1 MGGDTAPPLQKSGD
15 TERIALRK
23 RNAYGGKIIKN
34 KILVIDDEIGPRESL
49 RILFKDTY
57 DVMVAGNGEEGI
69 LVVKKDPPDPIILDL
84 KMPGMDGI
92 EVLQKIKAINPKAK
106 VIILTGYGSPE
117 AVIWKVKKTAKYRW
131 AQRYWRSPT
140 PIRS

>member
-1 MGGDTAPPLQKSGD
+1 MTSR
-15 TERIALRK
+15 T
-23 RNAYGGKIIKN
+23 NVYGGEMKN

-49 RILFKDTY
+49 RILFKDNYEVT
-57 DVMVAGNGEEGI
+57 VANNGEEGI
-69 LVVKKDPPDPIILDL
+69 QVIKKDPPDLVILDL

-117 AVIWKVKKTAKYRW
+117 MTQQ
-131 AQRYWRSPT
+131 AQRLGAILCLNKPFDIFE
-140 PIRS
+140 IRQLVSEKING

>member
-1 MGGDTAPPLQKSGD
+1 M
-15 TERIALRK
+15 
-23 RNAYGGKIIKN
+23 KN

-49 RILFKDTY
+49 RILFKDNY
-57 DVMVAGNGEEGI
+57 DVLVASNGEEGI
-69 LVVKKDPPDPIILDL
+69 QAIKKDPPDLVILDL

-117 AVIWKVKKTAKYRW
+117 ITQQ
-131 AQRYWRSPT
+131 AQRLGAILCLNKPFDIFE
-140 PIRS
+140 IRQLVSEKING

>member
-1 MGGDTAPPLQKSGD
+1 MEKVACPLFY
-15 TERIALRK
+15 
-23 RNAYGGKIIKN
+23 N
-34 KILVIDDEIGPRESL
+34 
-49 RILFKDTY
+49 
-57 DVMVAGNGEEGI
+57 
-69 LVVKKDPPDPIILDL
+69 L

-117 AVIWKVKKTAKYRW
+117 AVIRKVKKTAKYRW